1 MEDADAA
8 AYGKRFLWRREEMVT
23 RRALM
28 AAGLA
33 AGTLAALPAMA
44 ADVVKIGLVLPMTGP
59 FASTGRQVE
68 AGVKA
73 FIALNGDTVAGKKI
87 EIVLRDDGGVADQ
100 TRRIAQELVVND
112 GVKMLAGFGLTPL
125 AMSVAP
131 VLNQAKIPAIIT
143 SATTSAIMK
152 QSEYYVRT
160 SMAGPQS
167 AVPVATWA
175 VKNNLKRVVTLVSD
189 YGPGIDIEQGFTN
202 QFKKEGGT
210 IVEAVRVPLANPD
223 FAPFLQR
230 VRDAKPDAVF
240 VFVPSGVGSLFMKQF
255 VDRGLSDAG
264 IKLIATG
271 DVTDDDLLNGIGA
284 ASKGVITG
292 HFYSALHDSP
302 ENKAFVAQVRKASNN
317 MRPNF
322 MSVGGY
328 DAMTLAYAALK
339 KTNGDTDGTK
349 LVEAMKG
356 MSWIS
361 PRGPITIDPAT
372 RDIVQDIYMREV
384 KEVNG
389 ELYNVEF
396 ATYPKIHDP
405 NAVK

>member
-1 MEDADAA
+1 MI
-8 AYGKRFLWRREEMVT
+8 T
-23 RRALM
+23 RRTLM
-28 AAGLA
+28 AAAGLA
-33 AGTLAALPAMA
+33 MGGLVAIPASA
-44 ADVVKIGLVLPMTGP
+44 QETVKIGLILPMTGP

-73 FIALNGDTVAGKKI
+73 YMALNGDTVAGKKI
-87 EIVLRDDGGVADQ
+87 EVVLRDDGGVADQ

-112 GVKMLAGFGLTPL
+112 GAKMLMGFGLTPL

-143 SATTSAIMK
+143 SATTSAIMP
-152 QSEYYVRT
+152 QSQYYVRT
-160 SMAGPQS
+160 SMGGPQS

-175 VKNNLKRVVTLVSD
+175 VQNNLKRVVTLVSD

-202 QFKKEGGT
+202 QFKKDGGT
-210 IVEAVRVPLANPD
+210 IVEAIRVPLANPD

-240 VFVPSGVGSLFMKQF
+240 AFVPAGIGAQFMKQY
-255 VDRGLSDAG
+255 VDRGLADAG

-271 DVTDDDLLNGIGA
+271 DVTDDDLLNGMGA
-284 ASKGVITG
+284 VAKGVITG

-302 ENKAFVAQVRKASNN
+302 ENKAFVAQVKKAANN

-328 DAMTLAYAALK
+328 DAMTLAYMALK

-349 LVEAMKG
+349 LIEAMKG
-356 MSWIS
+356 ASWVS

-396 ATYPKIHDP
+396 ATFPKIKDP
-405 NAVK
+405 NAK

>member
-1 MEDADAA
+1 MI
-8 AYGKRFLWRREEMVT
+8 T
-23 RRALM
+23 RRTLM
-28 AAGLA
+28 TVAGFA
-33 AGTLAALPAMA
+33 FSAMATLPASA
-44 ADVVKIGLVLPMTGP
+44 QEVVKIGLVLPMTGP

-73 FIALNGDTVAGKKI
+73 YIALNGESVAGKKI
-87 EIVLRDDGGVADQ
+87 EVVLRDDAGVADQ

-112 GVKMLAGFGLTPL
+112 GVKLLMGFGLTPL

-131 VLNQAKIPAIIT
+131 VLNQAKVPAIIT
-143 SATTSAIMK
+143 SATTSAIMP
-152 QSEYYVRT
+152 QSQYFVRT

-175 VKNNLKRVVTLVSD
+175 VQNNLKRVVTLVSD
-189 YGPGIDIEQGFTN
+189 YGPGIDIEKGFTN
-202 QFKKEGGT
+202 QFKKDGGT

-230 VRDAKPDAVF
+230 VRDSKPDAVF

-255 VDRGLSDAG
+255 VERGLAEAG
-264 IKLIATG
+264 IKLIGTG
-271 DVTDDDLLNGIGA
+271 DITDDDLLNGIGPA
-284 ASKGVITG
+284 AKGVITG

-302 ENKAFVAQVRKASNN
+302 ENKAFVEQVKKANKG

-328 DAMTLAYAALK
+328 DAMHLAYESLK
-339 KTNGDTDGTK
+339 KTNGATDGAK
-349 LVEAMKG
+349 LVDVMKG
-356 MSWIS
+356 MSWMS
-361 PRGPITIDPAT
+361 PRGPITIDPET

-396 ATYPKIHDP
+396 ATYPKIKDP
-405 NAVK
+405 NAAAK

>member
-1 MEDADAA
+1 MI
-8 AYGKRFLWRREEMVT
+8 T
-23 RRALM
+23 RRTLIT
-28 AAGLA
+28 AAGVAL
-33 AGTLAALPAMA
+33 GTMAALPAVA
-44 ADVVKIGLVLPMTGP
+44 QEVVKIGLVLPMTGP

-73 FIALNGDTVAGKKI
+73 YMAINGDTVAGKKV
-87 EIVLRDDGGVADQ
+87 EVVLRDDAGVADQ

-112 GVKMLAGFGLTPL
+112 GVKLLMGFGLTPL

-131 VLNQAKIPAIIT
+131 VLNQAKVPAIIT
-143 SATTSAIMK
+143 SATTSAIMP
-152 QSEYYVRT
+152 QSQYFVRT

-175 VKNNLKRVVTLVSD
+175 VQNNLKRVVTLVSD
-189 YGPGIDIEQGFTN
+189 YGPGIDIEKGFTN

-230 VRDAKPDAVF
+230 VRDSKPDAVF

-255 VDRGLSDAG
+255 VERGLADAG
-264 IKLIATG
+264 IKLIGTG
-271 DVTDDDLLNGIGA
+271 DITDDDLLNGIGA
-284 ASKGVITG
+284 AAKGVITG

-302 ENKAFVAQVRKASNN
+302 ENKAFVEQVKKANKG

-328 DAMTLAYAALK
+328 DAIHLAYESLK
-339 KTNGDTDGTK
+339 KTNGDTDGAK
-349 LVEAMKG
+349 LVDAMKG
-356 MSWIS
+356 MSWTS
-361 PRGPITIDPAT
+361 PRGPITIDPET

-396 ATYPKIHDP
+396 ATYPKIKDP
-405 NAVK
+405 NAAAK

>member
-1 MEDADAA
+1 MLSRRIFIAA
-8 AYGKRFLWRREEMVT
+8 AGAVLG
-23 RRALM
+23 AL
-28 AAGLA
+28 
-33 AGTLAALPAMA
+33 GTLPAYA
-44 ADVVKIGLVLPMTGP
+44 QEVVKIGLILPMTGP

-73 FIALNGDTVAGKKI
+73 YMAINGDTAGGKKI
-87 EIVLRDDGGVADQ
+87 EVVLRDDAGTADQ

-112 GVKMLAGFGLTPL
+112 GVSMLMGFGLTPL

-152 QSEYYVRT
+152 QSEYFVRT
-160 SMAGPQS
+160 SMGGPQS
-167 AVPVATWA
+167 ALPVATWA
-175 VKNNLKRVVTLVSD
+175 VENGLKRVVTLVTD
-189 YGPGIDIEQGFTN
+189 YGPGHDIEKGFVD
-202 QFKKEGGT
+202 QYKKEGGE
-210 IVEAVRVPLANPD
+210 IVESVRVPLQNPD

-255 VDRGLSDAG
+255 VERGLADAG

-271 DVTDDDLLNGIGA
+271 DVTDDDLLNGIGEA
-284 ASKGVITG
+284 AKGVITG
-292 HFYSALHDSP
+292 HFYSADHDSP
-302 ENKAFVAQVRKASNN
+302 ENKAFVEEVRKSNN
-317 MRPNF
+317 GMRPNF

-328 DAMTLAYAALK
+328 DAMHLAYMALEK
-339 KTNGDTDGTK
+339 SGGDTDGTK

-356 MSWIS
+356 AEWTS
-361 PRGPITIDPAT
+361 PRGPIMIDPQT
-372 RDIVQDIYMREV
+372 RDIVQDIYIREV
-384 KEVNG
+384 KEVDG

-396 ATYPKIHDP
+396 TKYEKIRDP
-405 NAVK
+405 NSAQ

>member
-1 MEDADAA
+1 M
-8 AYGKRFLWRREEMVT
+8 
-23 RRALM
+23 
-28 AAGLA
+28 
-33 AGTLAALPAMA
+33 
-44 ADVVKIGLVLPMTGP
+44 
-59 FASTGRQVE
+59 
-68 AGVKA
+68 
-73 FIALNGDTVAGKKI
+73 ALNGDTVAGKKI
-87 EIVLRDDGGVADQ
+87 EVVLRDDGGVADQ
-100 TRRIAQELVVND
+100 TRRIAQELVVSE
-112 GVKMLAGFGLTPL
+112 GVKLLMGFGLTPL

-131 VLNQAKIPAIIT
+131 VLNQAKVPAIIT
-143 SATTSAIMK
+143 SATTSAIMP
-152 QSEYYVRT
+152 QSEFYVRT

-175 VKNNLKRVVTLVSD
+175 MQNNLKRIVTLVTD

-202 QFKKEGGT
+202 QYKQEGGT
-210 IVEAVRVPLANPD
+210 IVEALRVPLANPD

-255 VDRGLSDAG
+255 IERGLADAG
-264 IKLIATG
+264 IKLIGTG
-271 DVTDDDLLNGIGA
+271 DITDDDLLNDIGPA
-284 ASKGVITG
+284 AKGVITG

-302 ENKAFVAQVRKASNN
+302 ENKAFVAEVKKANNN

-322 MSVGGY
+322 MAVGGY
-328 DAMTLAYAALK
+328 DAMALAYMALE

-356 MSWIS
+356 ASWTS
-361 PRGPITIDPAT
+361 PRGPIMIDPAT

-384 KEVNG
+384 KEVDG

-396 ATYPKIHDP
+396 ATYPKIKDP
-405 NAVK
+405 NVK

>member
-1 MEDADAA
+1 MI
-8 AYGKRFLWRREEMVT
+8 T
-23 RRALM
+23 RRTLM
-28 AAGLA
+28 AAAGLA
-33 AGTLAALPAMA
+33 VGGLAAIPAFA
-44 ADVVKIGLVLPMTGP
+44 QETVKVGLILPMTGP

-73 FIALNGDTVAGKKI
+73 YMALNGDTVADKKI
-87 EIVLRDDGGVADQ
+87 EVVLRDDGGVADQ

-112 GVKMLAGFGLTPL
+112 GAKILMGFGLTPL

-143 SATTSAIMK
+143 SATTSAIMP
-152 QSEYYVRT
+152 QSQYYVRT
-160 SMAGPQS
+160 SMGGPQS

-175 VKNNLKRVVTLVSD
+175 VQNNLKKVVTLVSD

-202 QFKKEGGT
+202 QFKKDGGT
-210 IVEAVRVPLANPD
+210 IVEAIRVPLANPD

-240 VFVPSGVGSLFMKQF
+240 AFVPAGIGAQFMKQY
-255 VDRGLSDAG
+255 VDRGLADAG

-271 DVTDDDLLNGIGA
+271 DVTDDDLLNGMGPVA
-284 ASKGVITG
+284 KGVITG

-302 ENKAFVAQVRKASNN
+302 ENKAFVAQVKKAANN

-328 DAMTLAYAALK
+328 DAMTLAYLALK

-349 LVEAMKG
+349 LIEAMKG
-356 MSWIS
+356 ATWVS

-396 ATYPKIHDP
+396 ATFPKIKDP
-405 NAVK
+405 NAK

>member
-1 MEDADAA
+1 MITRRTLMATAAVAFGTLTAFSAA
-8 AYGKRFLWRREEMVT
+8 AQET
-23 RRALM
+23 
-28 AAGLA
+28 
-33 AGTLAALPAMA
+33 
-44 ADVVKIGLVLPMTGP
+44 VKIGLVLPMTGP

-73 FIALNGDTVAGKKI
+73 YMALNGDTVAGKKI
-87 EIVLRDDGGVADQ
+87 EIVLRDDASVADQ

-112 GVKMLAGFGLTPL
+112 GVKMLMGFGLTPL

-143 SATTSAIMK
+143 SATTSAIMP
-152 QSEYYVRT
+152 QSPYYVRT
-160 SMAGPQS
+160 SMGGPQS

-175 VKNNLKRVVTLVSD
+175 VQNNVKRVVTLVSD

-230 VRDAKPDAVF
+230 VRDSKPDAVF

-255 VDRGLSDAG
+255 IERGLADAG
-264 IKLIATG
+264 IKLIGTG
-271 DVTDDDLLNGIGA
+271 DITDDDLLNGIGPA
-284 ASKGVITG
+284 AKGVITG

-302 ENKAFVAQVRKASNN
+302 ENKAFVAQVKKASNN

-328 DAMTLAYAALK
+328 DAMTLAYMALK

-356 MSWIS
+356 ASWTS
-361 PRGPITIDPAT
+361 PRGPIAIDPAT

-396 ATYPKIHDP
+396 ATYPKIKDP
-405 NAVK
+405 NAK

>member
-1 MEDADAA
+1 MI
-8 AYGKRFLWRREEMVT
+8 T
-23 RRALM
+23 RRLLVAGMALATLAGFP
-28 AAGLA
+28 AAGQA
-33 AGTLAALPAMA
+33 QET
-44 ADVVKIGLVLPMTGP
+44 VKVGVVLPMTGP

-68 AGVKA
+68 AGIRA
-73 FIALNGDTVAGKKI
+73 YMALNGDTAGGKKI
-87 EIVLRDDGGVADQ
+87 ELILRDDAGTADQ

-112 GVKMLAGFGLTPL
+112 GVKMLVGFGLTPL

-152 QSEYYVRT
+152 QSEFFART

-175 VKNNLKRVVTLVSD
+175 VQNGLKRVVTLVTD
-189 YGPGIDIEQGFTN
+189 YGPGHDIEKGFTD
-202 QFKKEGGT
+202 QFKKDGGE
-210 IVEAVRVPLANPD
+210 IVEAVRVPLQNPD

-230 VRDAKPDAVF
+230 VLDAKPDAIF

-255 VDRGLSDAG
+255 ADRGLAEAG

-271 DVTDDDLLNGIGA
+271 DVTDDDLLNKIGA
-284 ASKGVITG
+284 PAMGIVTG
-292 HFYSALHDSP
+292 HFYSANHDSP
-302 ENKAFVAQVRKASNN
+302 ENKAYVEQVKKANDG

-328 DAMTLAYAALK
+328 DAMHLAYAALE
-339 KTNGDTDGTK
+339 KTGGDTDGTK
-349 LVEAMKG
+349 LIEAMKG
-356 MSWIS
+356 MEWVS
-361 PRGPITIDPAT
+361 PRGPIMIDAAT
-372 RDIVQDIYMREV
+372 RDIVQDIYIREV
-384 KEVNG
+384 KEVDG

-396 ATYPKIHDP
+396 TKFEKIRDP
-405 NAVK
+405 FAVAP

>member
-1 MEDADAA
+1 MIS
-8 AYGKRFLWRREEMVT
+8 RR
-23 RRALM
+23 L
-28 AAGLA
+28 LI
-33 AGTLAALPAMA
+33 AGTMLSLLASAPAYA
-44 ADVVKIGLVLPMTGP
+44 QETVKIGLILPMTGP

-68 AGVKA
+68 AGA
-73 FIALNGDTVAGKKI
+73 RAYMALHGDEVAGKKI
-87 EIVLRDDGGVADQ
+87 ELVLRDDAGTADQ

-112 GVKMLAGFGLTPL
+112 GAKMLAGFGLTPL

-131 VLNQAKIPAIIT
+131 VLNQAKVPAIIT

-152 QSEYYVRT
+152 QSDYFVRA

-175 VKNNLKRVVTLVSD
+175 AQNGLKRVVTLVSD
-189 YGPGIDIEQGFTN
+189 YGPGHDIEKGFTD
-202 QFKKEGGT
+202 QFKKEGGE
-210 IVEAVRVPLANPD
+210 IVEAVRVPLQNPD

-230 VRDAKPDAVF
+230 VRDAKPDAIF

-255 VDRGLSDAG
+255 ADRNLAEAG

-271 DVTDDDLLNGIGA
+271 DVTDDDLLNGIGEPA
-284 ASKGVITG
+284 KGVITG
-292 HFYSALHDSP
+292 HFYSANHDSP
-302 ENKAFVAQVRKASNN
+302 ENKAFVAEVRKANNN

-328 DAMTLAYAALK
+328 DAMHLAYEALK
-339 KTNGDTDGTK
+339 ATGGDTDGTK

-356 MSWIS
+356 MSWTS
-361 PRGPITIDPAT
+361 PRGPVSIDPAT
-372 RDIVQDIYMREV
+372 RDIVQDIYIREV
-384 KEVNG
+384 KEVDG

-396 ATYPKIHDP
+396 ATYEKIRDP
-405 NAVK
+405 NAPAQ